1 MPDSSGRHQLRFAL
15 FLQSMALL
23 MMGGACILRLT
34 VVGFDGVTAVL
45 GIFALL
51 IIAAL
56 IFTSRRLQ
64 QTGILPS

>member
-1 MPDSSGRHQLRFAL
+1 MPDPSVRRQLRFAI

-23 MMGGACILRLT
+23 MMGGACILRQ
-34 VVGFDGVTAVL
+34 VVIGFDGVTAIL

-56 IFTSRRLQ
+56 VFTSRRLR

>member
-1 MPDSSGRHQLRFAL
+1 
-15 FLQSMALL
+15 
-23 MMGGACILRLT
+23 
-34 VVGFDGVTAVL
+34 VVIGFDGVTAIL

-56 IFTSRRLQ
+56 VFTSRRLR

>member
-1 MPDSSGRHQLRFAL
+1 
-15 FLQSMALL
+15 MALL
-23 MMGGACILRLT
+23 MMGGACILRLA